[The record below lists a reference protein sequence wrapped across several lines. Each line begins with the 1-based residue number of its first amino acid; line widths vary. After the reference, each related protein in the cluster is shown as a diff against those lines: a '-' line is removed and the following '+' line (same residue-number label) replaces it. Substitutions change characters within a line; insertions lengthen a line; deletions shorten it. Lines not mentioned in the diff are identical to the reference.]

1 MMSWIDMK
9 MIDFQASLASGAAT
23 PGGGT
28 VSAVALG
35 QSAALVA
42 MVTELTIGNDKWL
55 EGWEISKSAKSKA
68 DDVMIE
74 SNALA
79 DDDSLA
85 FDQVMAAFKLPK
97 SNDIEIA
104 ARRTSIRQATLEA
117 AEIPYKTATLAI
129 ELLKEILPLSE
140 YCNANAISDVGVAT
154 LLATAGCKGALFN
167 VEINLNSLPMELGQD
182 MRNNIANISEECRAI
197 SKEIMHVVKSRL

>member
-1 MMSWIDMK
+1 MSWIDMK
-9 MIDFQASLASGAAT
+9 MIDFQASLASRAAT

-42 MVTELTIGNDKWL
+42 MVTELTIGNDKWR

-129 ELLKEILPLSE
+129 ADLWRREG
-140 YCNANAISDVGVAT
+140 N
-154 LLATAGCKGALFN
+154 TAVL
-167 VEINLNSLPMELGQD
+167 MQYQ
-182 MRNNIANISEECRAI
+182 M
-197 SKEIMHVVKSRL
+197 